1 MGYSSIFWLPVAA
14 VLTALGL
21 FLTYRY
27 GRARGNRAMLR
38 GAAWSLL
45 PIAAYLTGSI
55 EMFWKIGTAI
65 GNFASGFVFSPVKW
79 AGIAVAGAA
88 AALFFA
94 TSGRERRKAARL
106 RAAQRAE
113 QKKAAAATAPSG
125 AVEPGKQPTSALST
139 VSIPRAG
146 LRREEEAASTPV
158 PAKTAKTA
166 QTVPAKRSGKH
177 AGGPV
182 DDDMRDI
189 EDILRKRGI

>member
-1 MGYSSIFWLPVAA
+1 MSYNSIFWLPVAA

-65 GNFASGFVFSPVKW
+65 GNFASGFAFSPVKW
-79 AGIAVAGAA
+79 AGIAVTGAA
-88 AALFFA
+88 AALFFG

-106 RAAQRAE
+106 RAAQRAG
-113 QKKAAAATAPSG
+113 QKKAAAAAAPAG
-125 AVEPGKQPTSALST
+125 AVEPGKQPTSALPAI
-139 VSIPRAG
+139 SIPAAG
-146 LRREEEAASTPV
+146 TPV
-158 PAKTAKTA
+158 PAKAAQAAKTV
-166 QTVPAKRSGKH
+166 QTAPAKRSGKH
-177 AGGPV
+177 AGAPL
-182 DDDMRDI
+182 DDDMRDV
-189 EDILRKRGI
+189 EDILRNRGI